1 MNTLSSNRNSS
12 VNGGRVGQ
20 GIAIILGFWLIYC
33 VFYLLEAPYHAFLT
47 KFMTIRSEYTLPE
60 QLSKFYLFVIM
71 LVSVYS
77 YRVLNQPV
85 KIKLSIAFL
94 LLNLV
99 FYMSESNM
107 ISEMTQPVFGLII
120 FVCICALLS
129 LGHFWLSLWIFVI
142 GFGVI
147 AFGVLSDFAREN
159 ETIGSLLPEVVFKLL
174 HITSEERLDEI
185 GIALLCLSAILCFR
199 GLLRDFA
206 VNNTK
211 AIILMVL
218 ASGMITSGNGFLHY
232 QYNPS
237 CKIQPIALLM
247 TIGGFLALVFFNK
260 RLNKK
265 GAILTLVTEDLFYL
279 FLFSF
284 FVVLPSIHGDSRST
298 VALLV
303 WLPFMLFLAIY
314 LWRQHPA
321 HTGNRTAGRR
331 FAQ

>member
-1 MNTLSSNRNSS
+1 MKNNRNSS
-12 VNGGRVGQ
+12 INDGRVGQ
-20 GIAIILGFWLIYC
+20 SIAIILGFWLIYC
-33 VFYLLEAPYHAFLT
+33 LFYLLESPYHAFLT

-71 LVSVYS
+71 LVSVYC
-77 YRVLNQPV
+77 YRVLHQPV
-85 KIKLSIAFL
+85 RIKLSIAFL
-94 LLNLV
+94 LLSLV

-107 ISEMTQPVFGLII
+107 ISEMTQPVFGLVII
-120 FVCICALLS
+120 VSIGALLL
-129 LGHFWLSLWIFVI
+129 LGHFWLSLSFFVI
-142 GFGVI
+142 GLGVI
-147 AFGVLSDFAREN
+147 VIGVLCDIAHEN
-159 ETIGSLLPEVVFKLL
+159 ETIGSLLPEIVFELL
-174 HITSEERLDEI
+174 HKVSEERFDET

-199 GLLRDFA
+199 DLLRDFA

-247 TIGGFLALVFFNK
+247 TISGFLALVFFNK

-284 FVVLPSIHGDSRST
+284 FVVLPSIHGTSRST

-303 WLPFMLFLAIY
+303 WLPFVLFMAIY
-314 LWRQHPA
+314 LWRQHPV

-331 FAQ
+331 FAE